1 MQYFASGLGPH
12 ARPSGQPRLLI
23 LMYHRILPAEDE
35 RASLEEPGM
44 IVTPETFRQHIE
56 ILQQY
61 FSIVRLDDW
70 LHKRNHGD
78 AVPHK
83 ACAITFDDG
92 WADNYEFAFP
102 VLQQNNIPA
111 TIFLVSDMMGTDNV
125 FWPERLARLIAAV
138 ATQYPQHAQHPALQ
152 WLPHQFNQSAPTAEQ
167 ISATI
172 AKVKALPDS
181 EIHQRITETETRLEI
196 QYPEQPAALL
206 NWEQIQTMVD
216 SGLISMGSHTCRHV
230 RLNAQLDHEQLQHE
244 ILHSKS
250 TIEQHIG
257 NPVTTFCY
265 PNGDLCD
272 EALRLVGQTYEGA
285 VTTQSG
291 WNTLDTPVHSL
302 HRIGVHEDI
311 AADKTAFLARLSGW
325 L

>member
-1 MQYFASGLGPH
+1 
-12 ARPSGQPRLLI
+12 
-23 LMYHRILPAEDE
+23 MYHRILPADDG

-44 IVTPETFRQHIE
+44 MVTPETFRLHIE

-70 LHKRNHGD
+70 LRQRNHGETLPD
-78 AVPHK
+78 N

-102 VLQQNNIPA
+102 VLQAHSAPA
-111 TIFLVSDMMGTDNV
+111 TIFLVSDMMGADDL
-125 FWPERLARLIAAV
+125 FWPERLARLIDAV
-138 ATQYPQHAQHPALQ
+138 ATQHPQHAQHPALQ
-152 WLPHQFNQSAPTAEQ
+152 WIPFQFGHSAPTAEQ

-172 AKVKALPDS
+172 ARVKAMPDN
-181 EIHQRITETETRLEI
+181 EIHQRITETEDQLAIR
-196 QYPEQPAALL
+196 YPEQSAALL
-206 NWEQIQTMVD
+206 DWEQIQTMVD

-230 RLNAQLDHEQLQHE
+230 RLNDQLEHEQLQHE
-244 ILHSKS
+244 ILDSKT

-257 NPVTTFCY
+257 KPVTTFCY

-272 EALRLVGQTYEGA
+272 DALRLVSQTYEGA
-285 VTTQSG
+285 VTTQTG
-291 WNTLDTPVHSL
+291 WNSLDTPAHSL

-311 AADKTAFLARLSGW
+311 AADKTAFLARISGW